1 MRGFRHART
10 GVLRQ
15 GDRFYSRSRSSVA
28 AFCFYELGD
37 AVVDTV
43 DDIADWLRQRIGS
56 ELGTAIRDADLE
68 TQFRDLG
75 MDSAGMTGLTAQLAK
90 RLGRPLAS
98 TVAWHFPT
106 IAALAGALAGGLDA
120 PVNPPAQADAAG
132 TGNAVPFDEP
142 IAVVGL
148 ACRFPG
154 APDAAAYWDL
164 LRSGTDAVT
173 GIPAERW
180 DAEALYDP
188 DPHKPGRMSTR
199 RGGFLRDI
207 DRFDPQFFGISP
219 REAAQMDPQQRLAL
233 ELAWNSLQDAG
244 IPPASLRDGSTGVFL
259 GTLWSDY
266 ARLAGRGLD
275 DIQQHTAT
283 GQEPSIVPA
292 RVSYTLGLQ
301 GPSIGIN
308 TACSSSLVAVHLACQ
323 SLRSGESALALAGGV
338 NLVLAP
344 ESSAAMSKFGAMSPH
359 GRSAAFAASAD
370 GYVRG
375 EGGGIVVLKPLSAA
389 LADGDRIHCLIR
401 GSAVNNDGA
410 SNGLTAPNPAAQ
422 EAMLRAAYARSGV
435 GAHDVQ
441 YVEAHGTGTPL
452 GDPIEAHALGTVL
465 GAGRPAQEPLLI
477 GSAKTNI
484 GHLEAAAGIAGLI
497 KVALAMRHRAIPATL
512 HHDAPNPEIPFD
524 ELRLAVPTALTDW
537 PGDGARMLAGLSSFG
552 FGGTNC
558 HVVVEGSPASEAQLL
573 PLSASSPEELRAA
586 AAGLRETVAEGP
598 ERSVPDWCA
607 TAALRLSGH
616 PYRATALVR
625 TRDDLLGA
633 LDTIAA
639 GSCPTPGTPP
649 RLAFVFSG
657 QGSQWCGM
665 GLDLLHTEPVFRE
678 ALREC
683 DRLIRAHAGI
693 SVVEELNRDAGAS
706 RLDATT
712 VMQPAVFAVQVA
724 LAALWRSWGIE
735 PDAVV
740 GHSLGEVAAAHVAG
754 ALSLGDAVRV
764 VCERSRLMA
773 RIEGEG
779 AVAVVDLPFAE
790 VRDLLDGHPGLY
802 AAGANS
808 TRSSVVSGDAMALD
822 TCLAELSERG
832 IRCRRVNMGVASH
845 SGQCDPL
852 LPELHEALSGIRPS
866 RATVPVVSSVTADF
880 VDGTALDAAYWVR
893 NLREPVL
900 FGPAVERLLDDKY
913 DHFLEISPHAVLTG
927 QVAVTAGDHGG
938 RARALP
944 SQRRGEG
951 PREVMLETL
960 GALYHAGRDI
970 DWRRVHPADLRLAEL
985 PAAAERI
992 AVPAAED
999 HAVRALPLSAHSL
1012 PALRQLARETGQ
1024 LLDGPAHIDLDDLC
1038 HTAALARDHHEHRA
1052 TAVFASYGE
1061 LTAQLREFAAGR
1073 TPAGLVTGRAR
1084 RRPTGPV
1091 FLFSGQGAQTARMGC
1106 ELLDREPVFR
1116 DVLERCDRWLA
1127 ERAGWSLIA
1136 ELHKPEGASRI
1147 DDTEI
1152 TQPVQFAL
1160 QAGLAELLRSWG
1172 VRPAA
1177 VIGHSAGEIAGA
1189 YCAGVL
1195 TLEDGLLVALHRGR
1209 ILQRA
1214 TGTGRMAAVGL
1225 GERDAARLL
1234 EGRTGVSVA
1243 AVNGPRT
1250 TLLSGGTEALQALL
1264 DDLDPAVFRRLLR
1277 VGYPSHSPQMRV
1289 YEEEL
1294 GRLLAD
1300 VRPRAGDLPVF
1311 STIDADFRPGEHF
1324 DARYWTRT
1332 ISEPVRFSAAMAAL
1346 AAEGHRSFV
1355 ELGPHPVLVA
1365 PASQCLEQDGHDGL
1379 VVPTMRREG
1388 GEQQALRE
1396 TAGTLWAHGHT
1407 VDWKAL
1413 RTRPGRLVTTPDY
1426 PWQRARYWLD
1436 PAPLTAR
1443 EPATGTL
1450 LDLLARGDLDR
1461 VAEELARQGGLSDAE
1476 TGLLPKILQRLA
1488 PAGAEDTH
1496 EWLHRVV
1503 WRDKP
1508 LATAAKSAAPGGWI
1522 VLTGDPE
1529 GPFARA
1535 VAHALRAAGQSCAL
1549 VRTPA
1554 GSGSERELS
1563 AALRQAAGEFSVPC
1577 RGVLQLAHADAES
1590 GHEEALEHCLR
1601 PALATV
1607 QALASWTER
1616 SAPRLWLVTSG
1627 AQPVGERPAAGN
1639 VAHGALWGFGRVVA
1653 LEHPEFW
1660 GGLVDLDPAHDDAV
1674 RAADALVRELLAGD
1688 GENQVALRGGGRHV
1702 VRVAPDGETPDSVPP
1717 AAIRPD
1723 GGYLIT
1729 GGLGGIGLVVARW
1742 LVAAGA
1748 RHLVLLGRRA
1758 PSAEARATLAE
1769 LTASGATV
1777 DVLQADVTRA
1787 EDVQRVVGEFGRR
1800 RPALRGVFHAAGV
1813 LDDGTLLQQDW
1824 DRYRAVLAPKVTGAH
1839 HLDVCTRDL
1848 SLDLFVL
1855 FSSFVAVLGSPGQ
1868 GGYAA
1873 ANAVLDALAHH
1884 RVSLGLPATSV
1895 NWGPWEGVGMT
1906 DSAAAAR
1913 YRWSERGAQTITRAA
1928 GARLLDRMLARPVPQ
1943 LGVYAVDWETYDGW
1957 LPATAG
1963 RDLLALVH
1971 APAGVTRTEEADP
1984 ASALPDRLAALDPG
1998 DRLEHLVGYLA
2009 GQVADVAGFPAEH
2022 AVDPDAGFFQLGLD
2036 SLMNLK
2042 LVTRLRE
2049 AMGERLTLPGT
2060 LPFDHP
2066 TCTALAAH
2074 LLGALGLAPG
2084 EDEQPAEDSAEDSA
2098 EDAVEDLL
2106 AEVEALS
2113 ADEAAHFL
2121 DQLTLG
2127 NEPGRDQTH
2136 E

>member
-1 MRGFRHART
+1 MN
-10 GVLRQ
+10 
-15 GDRFYSRSRSSVA
+15 
-28 AFCFYELGD
+28 
-37 AVVDTV
+37 TV
-43 DDIADWLRQRIGS
+43 DEIADWLRQKMGS
-56 ELGTAIRDADLE
+56 ELGRAVRDADLD

-75 MDSAGMTGLTAQLAK
+75 MDSAGMTALTAQLAK

-106 IAALAGALAGGLDA
+106 ISSLAGALAGGPDT
-120 PVNPPAQADAAG
+120 PVNPSAPTG
-132 TGNAVPFDEP
+132 TGDAVPSDEP

-154 APDAAAYWDL
+154 APDAAAYWEL

-199 RGGFLRDI
+199 RGGFLSDV
-207 DRFDPQFFGISP
+207 DKFDPQFFGISP
-219 REAAQMDPQQRLAL
+219 REAAQMDPQQRLSL
-233 ELAWNSLQDAG
+233 ELAWSSLQDAG

-323 SLRSGESALALAGGV
+323 SLRSGESTLALAGGV

-375 EGGGIVVLKPLSAA
+375 EGGGIVVLKRLSAA
-389 LADGDRIHCLIR
+389 LADGDRVHCLIR

-422 EAMLRAAYARSGV
+422 EAMLRAAYARAGV
-435 GAHDVQ
+435 DVHDVQ
-441 YVEAHGTGTPL
+441 YVEAHGTGTRL

-465 GAGRPAQEPLLI
+465 GTGRPGQAPLLI

-512 HHDAPNPEIPFD
+512 HHDAPNPDIPFD

-537 PGDGARMLAGLSSFG
+537 PADGGRMLAGLSSFG

-558 HVVVEGSPASEAQLL
+558 HVVVEGSPAPDAQLL
-573 PLSASSPEELRAA
+573 ALSAPSPEELRAA
-586 AAGLRETVAEGP
+586 ADGLREAVATEP
-598 ERSVPDWCA
+598 AHSVPDWCA

-616 PYRATALVR
+616 PYRAAAPVR

-633 LDTIAA
+633 LDGIAA
-639 GSCPTPGTPP
+639 GRSHTAPGTPP

-678 ALREC
+678 ALLEC
-683 DRLIRAHAGI
+683 DRLIHAHAGI
-693 SVVEELNRDAGAS
+693 SVVEELNRGAGES
-706 RLDATT
+706 RLDTTT

-754 ALSLGDAVRV
+754 ALRLEDAVRV

-790 VRDLLDGHPGLY
+790 MDSVLDGHPGLY

-822 TCLAELSERG
+822 ACLAELSERG

-845 SGQCDPL
+845 SGQCDQL
-852 LPELHEALSGIRPS
+852 LPELREALSGIRPS
-866 RATVPVVSSVTADF
+866 QATVPVVSSVTADF
-880 VDGTALDAAYWVR
+880 VDGAALDAAYWVR
-893 NLREPVL
+893 NLRDPVL
-900 FGPAVERLLDDKY
+900 FAQAVERLLDDKY
-913 DHFLEISPHAVLTG
+913 DHFLEVSPHAVLTG

-938 RARALP
+938 QARALP
-944 SQRRGEG
+944 SQRRGAD
-951 PREVMLETL
+951 PREAMLDTL
-960 GALYHAGRDI
+960 GELYRAGRDI
-970 DWRRVHPADLRLAEL
+970 DRRRVHRADLHLAEL
-985 PAAAERI
+985 PAAARRI
-992 AVPAAED
+992 AVPVAED
-999 HAVRALPLSAHSL
+999 GAVRTLPLSAHSL
-1012 PALRQLARETGQ
+1012 PALHQLARDTQKLLDETGR
-1024 LLDGPAHIDLDDLC
+1024 IDLDDLC

-1052 TAVFASYGE
+1052 AAVFTSSAE
-1061 LTAQLREFAAGR
+1061 LAAQLGEFAAGGA
-1073 TPAGLVTGRAR
+1073 PAGLVAGKAR

-1136 ELHKPEGASRI
+1136 ELHKPEGSSRI

-1172 VRPAA
+1172 IRPAA

-1214 TGTGRMAAVGL
+1214 TGTGQMAAVGL
-1225 GERDAARLL
+1225 GEQDVARLL

-1250 TLLSGGTEALQALL
+1250 TLLSGTTEALRALL
-1264 DDLDPAVFRRLLR
+1264 EDLDPAVFRRLLR

-1294 GRLLAD
+1294 GRLLAGVTPRPGD
-1300 VRPRAGDLPVF
+1300 VPVF

-1324 DARYWTRT
+1324 DAAYWTRT
-1332 ISEPVRFSAAMAAL
+1332 IFEPVRFSAAMEAL
-1346 AAEGHRSFV
+1346 AAQGHRSFV

-1365 PASQCLEQDGHDGL
+1365 PASQCLEQSGYEGL

-1388 GEQQALRE
+1388 AERQTLRE
-1396 TAGTLWAHGHT
+1396 AAGTLWAHGHS

-1413 RTRPGRLVTTPDY
+1413 RSRPGRLVTTPDY
-1426 PWQRARYWLD
+1426 PWQRERYWLD

-1443 EPATGTL
+1443 EPTGTM
-1450 LDLLARGDLDR
+1450 LDLLARGDVDR
-1461 VAEELARQGGLSDAE
+1461 VADEIARQGGLSDAE
-1476 TGLLPKILQRLA
+1476 TDLLPKLLQRLA
-1488 PAGAEDTH
+1488 PARAEDAH
-1496 EWLHRVV
+1496 EWLHGVV
-1503 WRDKP
+1503 WREKR
-1508 LATAAKSAAPGGWI
+1508 LAKAVRSEGPGGWI
-1522 VLTGDPE
+1522 VLTDEPE
-1529 GPFARA
+1529 GPLARA
-1535 VAHALRAAGQSCAL
+1535 VSQALRSAGQSCAL
-1549 VRTPA
+1549 IRTPT
-1554 GSGSERELS
+1554 GPGSEQELS
-1563 AALRQAAGEFSVPC
+1563 AALRQAAREAGVPC

-1590 GHEEALEHCLR
+1590 GHEEALERCLR

-1607 QALASWTER
+1607 QALASWADR

-1653 LEHPEFW
+1653 LEHPEIW
-1660 GGLVDLDPAHDDAV
+1660 GGLVDLDPAQDDAV

-1688 GENQVALRGGGRHV
+1688 REDQVALRAGSRHV
-1702 VRVAPDGETPDSVPP
+1702 VRLAPDGETPGSVQP

-1742 LVAAGA
+1742 LVSAGA

-1758 PSAEARATLAE
+1758 PSAEVRATLAE
-1769 LTASGATV
+1769 LAELAGDGATV

-1787 EDVQRVVGEFGRR
+1787 EDVARVVSEFGRQ

-1839 HLDVCTRDL
+1839 HLDRCTRDL
-1848 SLDLFVL
+1848 PLDLFVL

-1868 GGYAA
+1868 GNYAA

-1884 RVSLGLPATSV
+1884 RASLGLPATSV

-1913 YRWSERGAQTITRAA
+1913 YRWSERGARTITRAA
-1928 GARLLDRMLARPVPQ
+1928 GARLLDRILERPARQ
-1943 LGVYAVDWETYDGW
+1943 LGVYSVDWEAYDDW

-1963 RDLLALVH
+1963 RDLFSLVH
-1971 APAGVTRTEEADP
+1971 APSGATSAEGAADTV
-1984 ASALPDRLAALDPG
+1984 SALPDRLAALDPG
-1998 DRLEHLVGYLA
+1998 DRMEHLVGYLA
-2009 GQVADVAGFPAEH
+2009 AKVADVAGFAADH
-2022 AVDPDAGFFQLGLD
+2022 AVDPDTGFFQLGLD

-2049 AMGERLTLPGT
+2049 DLGDRLTLPGT

-2074 LLGALGLAPG
+2074 LLDELALAPG
-2084 EDEQPAEDSAEDSA
+2084 EEEAPGDDG
-2098 EDAVEDLL
+2098 VEELL
-2106 AEVEALS
+2106 AEVERLS

-2121 DQLTLG
+2121 DQLTIG